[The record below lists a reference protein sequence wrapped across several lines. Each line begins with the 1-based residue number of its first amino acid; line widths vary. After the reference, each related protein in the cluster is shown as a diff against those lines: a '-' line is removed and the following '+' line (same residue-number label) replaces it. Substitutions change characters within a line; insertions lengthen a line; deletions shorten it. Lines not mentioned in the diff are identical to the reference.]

1 MVMQE
6 TQFMTI
12 EQFRKYVNDEI
23 IDSFI
28 NNCKTYKEQ
37 YNYILEYYNI
47 TYDKLCGMILTNA
60 KDILESENFTN
71 LYNTDISRLN
81 DFIYAFGELL
91 DEKYLETC
99 VEEVYTQR
107 YNYVLYKSGII
118 TEANLGME
126 LK

>member
-1 MVMQE
+1 
-6 TQFMTI
+6 
-12 EQFRKYVNDEI
+12 
-23 IDSFI
+23 
-28 NNCKTYKEQ
+28 
-37 YNYILEYYNI
+37 
-47 TYDKLCGMILTNA
+47 MILTNA
-60 KDILESENFTN
+60 KDILESERFTN